1 MRSHILRAQRCIP
14 MILCYIARRMMNPF
28 KKITLSLLATLIRTT
43 LLAQEQPALNFPLV
57 VLPNTEVRVLHSQ
70 ITEVDYKLYVSLPP
84 SYDTSAQ
91 RYPVVYLLDADYS
104 FALAKNI
111 CEHIAARRQLPELL
125 LVAIAYDGP
134 PNYRLHRT
142 RDYTP
147 TRTLAG
153 GYGPEY
159 QQHSG
164 GGEKFRDFLREEL
177 LPFIARNYRVTHERT
192 FVGHSYGG
200 LFGAWLAFTTPE
212 LFAHYI
218 LVSPSLWYDEHL
230 LFRLE
235 KEFATRQDTLPLKLH
250 LSVGARE
257 INAERNMVADLQKFA
272 AQIES
277 RNYKGLKLRWHVFE
291 DETHNSVFP
300 SGFTKG
306 IRFIYEN

>member
-1 MRSHILRAQRCIP
+1 MLYSSPFILREREFD
-14 MILCYIARRMMNPF
+14 MKRLG
-28 KKITLSLLATLIRTT
+28 SLLLFIKTLGTT
-43 LLAQEQPALNFPLV
+43 LWAQAQPLENFPPV
-57 VLPNTEVRVLHSQ
+57 TLPNTEVRALHSSATQ
-70 ITEVDYKLYVSLPP
+70 IDYKLYISLPQ
-84 SYDTSAQ
+84 SYRTSA
-91 RYPVVYLLDADYS
+91 RSYPVVYMLDADYS

-111 CEHIAARRQLPELL
+111 CDHIAERNQLPELL

-147 TRTLAG
+147 TKVLAG

-177 LPFIARNYRVTHERT
+177 LPFIAHNYRVTSERT

-200 LFGAWLAFTTPE
+200 LFGAWLTFTEPE
-212 LFAHYI
+212 LFSHYV

-235 KEFATRQDTLPLKLH
+235 KEFAARHDTLALTLH
-250 LSVGARE
+250 LSVGSRE

-272 AQIES
+272 VQIES
-277 RNYKGLKLRWHVFE
+277 RDYKSLKLRWLVFE

-300 SGFTKG
+300 FGFTKG
-306 IRFIYEN
+306 LRFIYEN

>member
-1 MRSHILRAQRCIP
+1 MKRLV
-14 MILCYIARRMMNPF
+14 
-28 KKITLSLLATLIRTT
+28 SLLFFIKSLGATLY
-43 LLAQEQPALNFPLV
+43 AQDQASENFPPV
-57 VLPNTEVRVLHSQ
+57 VLPNTEVRLLHSHEAQ
-70 ITEVDYKLYVSLPP
+70 IAYKLYISLPQ
-84 SYDTSAQ
+84 SYRASTRS
-91 RYPVVYLLDADYS
+91 YPVVYMLDADYA

-111 CEHIAARRQLPELL
+111 CDHIAERNQLPELL

-147 TRTLAG
+147 TKVLAG

-159 QQHSG
+159 QKHSG
-164 GGEKFRDFLREEL
+164 GGEKFRDFIREEL
-177 LPFIARNYRVTHERT
+177 QPFIESNYRVTDERT

-200 LFGAWLAFTTPE
+200 LFGAWLAFTQPE
-212 LFAHYI
+212 LFSHYV

-230 LFRLE
+230 LFRIE
-235 KEFATRQDTLPLKLH
+235 KEFAAQHDTLAIKLH

-272 AQIES
+272 AQIER
-277 RNYKGLKLRWHVFE
+277 RNYKGLKLHWFVFE
-291 DETHNSVFP
+291 EETHNSVFP
-300 SGFTKG
+300 LGFTKG